1 MLPNIPVL
9 DTKIP
14 SIQIV
19 IKAEEPEKKEPKLYT
34 IKSGDNLTK
43 IAEATGSSVS
53 RLWSANPELTNPDLI
68 EPSQSLRIPESDE
81 VLIDRPLPVTINV
94 GTNRTQATLTP
105 SKPSSGGFSSGN
117 TYTPGQCTWHVK
129 NLNPNVPNGLGNA
142 SEWKANWS
150 GTISSVPVVGAVAWR
165 YGHVAQVIGV
175 GDGTVTVSEMNYN
188 WVPYS
193 VRTITVP
200 TNQYT
205 YLY

>member
-1 MLPNIPVL
+1 MNYDLPVFTDYKPV
-9 DTKIP
+9 IN
-14 SIQIV
+14 IV

-68 EPSQSLRIPESDE
+68 EPEMVLKVPESDE
-81 VLIDRPLPVTINV
+81 VLPEREMPVTMVSANLSV
-94 GTNRTQATLTP
+94 ETP
-105 SKPSSGGFSSGN
+105 RQSPPSGGFSSGN

-150 GTISSVPVVGAVAWR
+150 GTVSSVPVVGAVAWR
-165 YGHVAQVIGV
+165 YGHVAQVVGV

-193 VRTITVP
+193 VRTITIP
-200 TNQYT
+200 AGSYT